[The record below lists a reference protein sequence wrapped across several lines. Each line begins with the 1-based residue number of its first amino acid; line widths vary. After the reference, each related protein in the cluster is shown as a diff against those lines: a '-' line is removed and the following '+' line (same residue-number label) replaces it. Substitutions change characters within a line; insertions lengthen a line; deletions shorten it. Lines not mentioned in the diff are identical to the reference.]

1 MINTTIGQLMVNEA
15 LPEDMRD
22 YNRVLDGD
30 GVKKLFDQLAR
41 QHPDK
46 YADVIKAVSDVGREA
61 AYTTGGFSFGLK
73 HMQTAKKGRLVRS
86 QLEAKIDK
94 IQASTLPPEQKEQQV
109 LLAVDGA
116 REDLE
121 AGVYDETVAE
131 NNPLAEQLN
140 SRARGN
146 KGNLR
151 SLRGADLLYQ
161 DHHDRLIPVP
171 VLRSYSDGLLPEE
184 YWAGTYGARKGV
196 ADTKM
201 ATADAGFFAKQ
212 LNQAGHRLVV
222 TETDD
227 DNEYDPQ
234 DIRGYPVDTDDEDN
248 EGALL
253 SQEVGGYARN
263 TPLTPKILKD
273 LRNRGHDK
281 LLVRSP
287 LVGGPE
293 SGGVYARDVGIRE
306 RGGLA
311 TRGDFVGMAAAQAL
325 SEKLTQG
332 QLSSKHSGG
341 VAGSTANQAVSGFK
355 YINQLVQ
362 VPKAF
367 KGGATHSEED
377 GRVTGITDAP
387 QGGKYV
393 MVGSKQHYVPGYLPV
408 SVKAGQEIEAG
419 DVLSEGTP
427 NPSLIV
433 KHKGIGEGRRY
444 FVQAFRDAYK
454 DSGMYGHRR
463 NVELL
468 ARGLID
474 HVRLTDEVGDH
485 VQDDIVPY
493 SVLERNWKPRADAS
507 QADPRQA
514 VGQYLDK
521 PTLHYSIGTKIR
533 KSMLPQFKQFG
544 INTVTAH
551 KEPPPFQ
558 PEMIRGMATLQ
569 HDPDWMTRH
578 LGSNLQKSTL
588 QAVHRGGSSDT
599 AGTSYVPALA
609 AGADFGR
616 SGLTAPPP
624 ITGNTP

>member
-1 MINTTIGQLMVNEA
+1 MVNEA

-22 YNRVLDGD
+22 YNRVLDGG
-30 GVKKLFDQLAR
+30 GVKQLFDEVAR
-41 QHPDK
+41 KHPDQ
-46 YADVIKAVSDVGREA
+46 YADAVKAVSDVGRDA

-73 HMQTAKKGRLVRS
+73 HMKTARKSREVRARLEG
-86 QLEAKIDK
+86 QIDR
-94 IQASTLPPEQKEQQV
+94 IQASSLPPAEKEQQI
-109 LLAVDGA
+109 LLAVDA
-116 REDLE
+116 VRDELE
-121 AGVYDETVAE
+121 QGVYDETVDE
-131 NNPLAEQLN
+131 ENPLADQLN

-151 SLRGADLLYQ
+151 SLRGADLFYQ
-161 DHHDRLIPVP
+161 DHHDRVIPVP
-171 VLRSYSDGLLPEE
+171 VLRSYSDGLRPDE

-196 ADTKM
+196 ADVKM

-227 DNEYDPQ
+227 DRELDPE
-234 DIRGYPVDTDDEDN
+234 DIRGFPVDTDDEDN
-248 EGALL
+248 EGSLL
-253 SQEVGGYARN
+253 AREAGGYPRN
-263 TPLTPKILKD
+263 TPLTPKVLKD
-273 LRNRGHDK
+273 LRSRGHK
-281 LLVRSP
+281 RILVRSP

-293 SGGVYARDVGIRE
+293 SGGVYARDVGVRE
-306 RGGLA
+306 RGDLPG
-311 TRGDFVGMAAAQAL
+311 RGDFVGMAAAQAL

-355 YINQLVQ
+355 FINQLVQ

-367 KGGATHSEED
+367 RGGATHAEAD
-377 GRVTGITDAP
+377 GRVTGIKPAA
-387 QGGKYV
+387 QGGFHV
-393 MVGSKQHYVPGYLPV
+393 VIGNNEHYVPAHLPV
-408 SVKAGQEIEAG
+408 TVKMGDEIEAG

-427 NPSLIV
+427 NPAQIV
-433 KHKGIGEGRRY
+433 KHKGVGEGRRY
-444 FVQAFRDAYK
+444 FVKAFRDAYR
-454 DSGMYGHRR
+454 DSGMYGNRR

-474 HVRLTDEVGDH
+474 HVRLTGEIGDH
-485 VQDDIVPY
+485 VPDDIVPY
-493 SVLERNWKPRADAS
+493 SVIERNWKPRADS
-507 QADPRQA
+507 TQMDPRQA
-514 VGQYLDK
+514 VGQYLDR
-521 PTLHYSIGTKIR
+521 PVLHYSIGTQIR
-533 KSMLPQFKQFG
+533 KSMLPELKEFG
-544 INTVTAH
+544 VQSVTAH

-588 QAVHRGGSSDT
+588 QAVHRGGTSDT

-609 AGADFGR
+609 AGANFGR
-616 SGLTAPPP
+616 DGLTAPAPP
-624 ITGNTP
+624 T